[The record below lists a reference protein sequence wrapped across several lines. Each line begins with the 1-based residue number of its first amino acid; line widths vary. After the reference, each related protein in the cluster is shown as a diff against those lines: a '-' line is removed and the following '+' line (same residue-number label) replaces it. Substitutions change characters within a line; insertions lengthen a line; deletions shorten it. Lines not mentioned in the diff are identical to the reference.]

1 MARTMRWVAVPVEEH
16 NKAMLTSARRG
27 VWLHVWKFRGF
38 ECWHEI
44 YIFVFF
50 PTLFRSRIDVRDR
63 DDTEVINIKNCL
75 SGLGNIL
82 LDYYFN
88 LTLNSTVTDQL
99 SVLLGHF
106 SAISSQ

>member
-1 MARTMRWVAVPVEEH
+1 M
-16 NKAMLTSARRG
+16 
-27 VWLHVWKFRGF
+27 
-38 ECWHEI
+38 
-44 YIFVFF
+44 
-50 PTLFRSRIDVRDR
+50 
-63 DDTEVINIKNCL
+63 INIKNCL
-75 SGLGNIL
+75 SGLGNIV